1 MHFASFCAIFVVER
15 QTMSKVTELKKHL
28 KRGEVYRRSDLA
40 QWSNAVDRHI
50 GTLVKDGTL
59 QKLSAGLY
67 YYPNESVFGN
77 TPPDELALVRS
88 FLKDDYFLITS
99 PNDYN
104 SLGVGTT
111 QLYNS
116 RVVYNHKRH
125 GEFKLGGRTF
135 MFFSK
140 HRFPTKS
147 PPEFLLVDL
156 VSNLDKLAE
165 DTELVLKNVSTKLKT
180 MDLKKLKQAVKEF
193 GSARAKSVLTPLIK
207 QSEVQHAY

>member
-1 MHFASFCAIFVVER
+1 
-15 QTMSKVTELKKHL
+15 MSKVADFKKHL

-40 QWSNAVDRHI
+40 QWSNAVDRHVSA
-50 GTLVKDGTL
+50 LVKEGTL

-67 YYPNESVFGN
+67 YYPNESVFGSL
-77 TPPDELALVRS
+77 PPEEATLVSS
-88 FLKDDYFLITS
+88 FLKDDFFLVTS

-111 QLYNS
+111 QLYNT

-135 MFFSK
+135 LFQVK
-140 HRFPTKS
+140 HRFPKKPTM
-147 PPEFLLVDL
+147 EFLLVDL

-165 DTELVLKNVSTKLKT
+165 DSEFVLKNVEAKVKS
-180 MDLKKLKQAVKEF
+180 MDKKKLKRAVHEF
-193 GSARAKSVLTPLIK
+193 GSVYAKAFFTPLLN
-207 QSEVQHAY
+207 QQEAEHAN